1 MATQK
6 LSFFI
11 SSLLFLSLGLTA
23 AVNAVEE
30 AAVYKKSEEKDVDIA
45 VEGIVYC
52 QSCNAHGTWSLT
64 GAKPITSARVSVICK
79 DYKNRVSYYKVFQTD
94 KNGYFYGQLENFK
107 MDHYLLDHPLH
118 ACGVHLVSS
127 PLSDCNH
134 LSNVNYGINGS
145 PFRYE
150 NKRLYN
156 TNYEAVVYSSGP
168 LAFRPSFRP
177 KTEEDH
183 Y

>member
-1 MATQK
+1 MATKK
-6 LSFFI
+6 LSFLI
-11 SSLLFLSLGLTA
+11 SSLLFLSLGLI
-23 AVNAVEE
+23 AVNAVKE
-30 AAVYKKSEEKDVDIA
+30 AAVHKTSEEKNVDIA

-64 GAKPITSARVSVICK
+64 GAKPINSAKVSVIF
-79 DYKNRVSYYKVFQTD
+79 FQTD
-94 KNGYFYGQLENFK
+94 KNGYFCGQLEDFK

-118 ACGVHLVSS
+118 ACGIHLVSS

-134 LSNVNYGINGS
+134 LSNINYGINGS

-150 NKRLYN
+150 NKRLFSS
-156 TNYEAVVYSSGP
+156 NYEAPVYSSGP
-168 LAFRPSFRP
+168 LAFRPTLCS
-177 KTEEDH
+177 KTEEER